1 MIQNIVLDM
10 GNVLLYYDPEV
21 PLDFFCESEA
31 SKNVIRKE
39 LFEGP
44 EWAMGDRGD
53 ISDRDRYDLVKVRVP
68 GKYHEELKRCVD
80 GWDICMTVVP
90 GAREFCKKM
99 RKAGKKLYVLS
110 NASDR
115 FYDYF
120 TRFLPLDYFDGV
132 VVSADVRIVKP
143 DPGIYQHLL
152 DTYTLNPEE
161 CLFIDDREDNVE
173 GARQVGM
180 QVIQF
185 RDDFGVIEELVAS
198 E

>member
-10 GNVLLYYDPEV
+10 GNVLLDYNPEV
-21 PLDFFCESEA
+21 PLEFFCESEE
-31 SKNVIRKE
+31 SKHIIRKE

-44 EWAMGDRGD
+44 EWALGDLGQ
-53 ISDRDRYDLVKVRVP
+53 ISDRERFDLVKVRVP
-68 GKYHEELKRCVD
+68 EKYYEELKRCVD
-80 GWDICMTVVP
+80 YWDICMTVVP

-132 VVSADVRIVKP
+132 VVSADVDIVKP
-143 DPGIYQHLL
+143 DAGIYQYLL
-152 DTYTLNPEE
+152 DTFRLLPEE

-180 QVIQF
+180 QAVQF
-185 RDDFGVIEELVAS
+185 QNDFEVIEKLV
-198 E
+198 